1 MKLFLDSANFE
12 EIREVA
18 SWGVL
23 DGVTTNPSLCSKES
37 VSFEDNL
44 KAICALTPGPVSAEC
59 VSLKADE
66 IVAEGRA
73 LARLAPNIAV
83 KIPVGLEGLKATK
96 VLHAEGVAVNMTL
109 VFSSGQALLAAK
121 AGARFVARGGRRV
134 PGDAGQLQGDGVGQ
148 DGVKVDPADA
158 DGVVGRDGVDPFPPG
173 ELGGA
178 EPLLVPVA
186 VEDPA
191 PGAELAG
198 LGRDAVDEL
207 LAAPGLVEL
216 DALQGEAA
224 GQEVGVAVDEAGQD
238 QPAAEVDELG
248 PGRREL
254 AQLGVRPDGEDR
266 PPADGHG
273 LGPGPLRVAG
283 PHFPV
288 DQNEVDHVPLRSL
301 PAAREEP
308 DGQDDRRRAAETSHI
323 RSS

>member
-121 AGARFVARGGRRV
+121 AGARFVSPFIGRLDDV
-134 PGDAGQLQGDGVGQ
+134 AEDGMALIEEIVQ
-148 DGVKVDPADA
+148 IFESYRFETEVI
-158 DGVVGRDGVDPFPPG
+158 
-173 ELGGA
+173 
-178 EPLLVPVA
+178 VA
-186 VEDPA
+186 S
-191 PGAELAG
+191 
-198 LGRDAVDEL
+198 
-207 LAAPGLVEL
+207 
-216 DALQGEAA
+216 
-224 GQEVGVAVDEAGQD
+224 
-238 QPAAEVDELG
+238 
-248 PGRREL
+248 
-254 AQLGVRPDGEDR
+254 VRHPR
-266 PPADGHG
+266 
-273 LGPGPLRVAG
+273 
-283 PHFPV
+283 
-288 DQNEVDHVPLRSL
+288 HVID
-301 PAAREEP
+301 AARLGADIATVPYAVMAKLVHHPLTDIGIERFLS
-308 DGQDDRRRAAETSHI
+308 DWRKVKK
-323 RSS
+323 